1 MRKRKVAIIGSGNIG
16 TDLMIKILRHGQHLE
31 MAVMV
36 GIDPQSDGLAR
47 ARRLGVATTHEGVG
61 GLMQMAEFAD
71 IDFVFDATSAGAHI
85 KNDAALREAKPGIRV
100 IDLTPAAIGP
110 YCVPVVNLADNLH
123 QGNVNMVTCGG
134 QATIPMIAAVSRVAK
149 VHYAEIVAS
158 IASQSAGPGT
168 RANIDEFTETTSQAI
183 EKVGGA
189 GKGKAIIVLN
199 PAEPPLMMRD
209 TVYILSEL
217 ASQEA
222 IAASIAEMAAAVQAY
237 VPGYR
242 LKQQVQFEVIP
253 EDRPVNLPGVGC
265 FSGLKTAVYLEVEGA
280 AHYLPA
286 YAGNLDIMTS
296 AALATAEQ
304 MARVNAQRGGSD
316 SMNGKKLYISDVT
329 LRDGMHAIRHQ
340 YSLAQVQ
347 QIASALDKAGV
358 DSIEVAHGDG
368 LQGSSFNYG
377 FGAHSDI
384 AWIEAAADVVS
395 QAKIATLLLPGI
407 GTLHDLKAAYQAGA
421 RVVRV
426 ATHCSEAD
434 VAAQHIA
441 FARELGMD
449 TVGFLMMS
457 HMISPQA
464 LAQQALKMESYGAT
478 CIYVV
483 DSGGAMNMNDIRDR
497 FRALKAVLKPET
509 ATGMHAHHNLSLGV
523 ANSIVAVEEGCDRID
538 ASLAGM
544 GAGAGNAPL
553 EVFIAAADKLGWQHG
568 TDLYAL
574 MNAAD
579 ELVRPLQDRPVRVDR
594 ETLALGYAGVYSSFL
609 RHSEAAAKRYGLSAV
624 DILVELGKRRMVGGQ
639 EDMIVDVALD
649 LLNRNK

>member
-1 MRKRKVAIIGSGNIG
+1 MTFSLDALARQLRDAEQSGQAIAPLRDILGVDNADAAYAIQRLNVQHHVAHGRRVVGRKVGLTHPKVQQQLGVNQPDFGTLFADMCYGDNAEVPFGRVLQPKVEAEIALVLKQDLPHADTTFDELYNAIEWVLPALEVVGSRIRDWSIGFVDTVADNASCGLYVIGGPAQRPAGLDLKQCAMHMTRNQELVSSGRGSECLGHPLNAAVWLARKLASLGEPLRAGDIVLTGALGPMVTINEGTALSPISKVLAQSRHASLPPEKEIVMRKRKVAIIGSGNIG

-110 YCVPVVNLADNLH
+110 YCVPVVNLAANLH

-134 QATIPMIAAVSRVAK
+134 QATIPMVAAVSRVAK

-209 TVYILSEL
+209 TVYVLSEL

-304 MARVNAQRGGSD
+304 MAGA
-316 SMNGKKLYISDVT
+316 
-329 LRDGMHAIRHQ
+329 MH
-340 YSLAQVQ
+340 
-347 QIASALDKAGV
+347 SA
-358 DSIEVAHGDG
+358 
-368 LQGSSFNYG
+368 
-377 FGAHSDI
+377 
-384 AWIEAAADVVS
+384 
-395 QAKIATLLLPGI
+395 
-407 GTLHDLKAAYQAGA
+407 AGA
-421 RVVRV
+421 
-426 ATHCSEAD
+426 
-434 VAAQHIA
+434 
-441 FARELGMD
+441 
-449 TVGFLMMS
+449 
-457 HMISPQA
+457 
-464 LAQQALKMESYGAT
+464 
-478 CIYVV
+478 
-483 DSGGAMNMNDIRDR
+483 
-497 FRALKAVLKPET
+497 T
-509 ATGMHAHHNLSLGV
+509 A
-523 ANSIVAVEEGCDRID
+523 
-538 ASLAGM
+538 
-544 GAGAGNAPL
+544 
-553 EVFIAAADKLGWQHG
+553 
-568 TDLYAL
+568 
-574 MNAAD
+574 
-579 ELVRPLQDRPVRVDR
+579 
-594 ETLALGYAGVYSSFL
+594 
-609 RHSEAAAKRYGLSAV
+609 
-624 DILVELGKRRMVGGQ
+624 
-639 EDMIVDVALD
+639 
-649 LLNRNK
+649 